1 MFSVMLTVDKTITES
16 QCIDGA
22 KCLPPII
29 IKLAFL
35 TEKAAL
41 LWKISVNSRILL
53 IYVSSLL
60 KDFVQTYKTEKRCSN
75 V

>member
-1 MFSVMLTVDKTITES
+1 MFSVMLTVDKTVTES
-16 QCIDGA
+16 QCLDGA

-53 IYVSSLL
+53 I
-60 KDFVQTYKTEKRCSN
+60 
-75 V
+75 